1 MDRARQADALRG
13 FAFLVRDVARLN
25 ARNFFERHASGL
37 GLTLAQCRLLC
48 YVQRFEGASQA
59 RLAEWSDTDPMT
71 LGRALLR
78 MESPLRG
85 VGETRTAFDRIRS
98 SVGAARTTEV
108 DDIDIESCT
117 TVGSVVVP
125 AALAVAATAAGGEQR
140 VGDGGPLFARLVL
153 LAGGNRDRV
162 NAFIPSAIRELAR
175 ECVGNRRAVVRRY
188 MLVGDNGDVMGRC
201 ALTNECADPTQ
212 RTRLDEDR
220 VAE

>member
-78 MESPLRG
+78 MEAEGYIERRADPNDGRAHCLHL
-85 VGETRTAFDRIRS
+85 TAKAAPVLERIWHFAEDS
-98 SVGAARTTEV
+98 LAEALQGFQ
-108 DDIDIESCT
+108 ESERQQLFSLLNR
-117 TVGSVVVP
+117 VRDN
-125 AALAVAATAAGGEQR
+125 LVAATSEALPASSAGR
-140 VGDGGPLFARLVL
+140 
-153 LAGGNRDRV
+153 
-162 NAFIPSAIRELAR
+162 
-175 ECVGNRRAVVRRY
+175 
-188 MLVGDNGDVMGRC
+188 
-201 ALTNECADPTQ
+201 
-212 RTRLDEDR
+212 RTRK
-220 VAE
+220 AA